1 MNKES
6 MNKKYIIPT
15 FAAIFITMLFIKNSE
30 LTSAYVR
37 GGLESCFLTIIP
49 SLFPFMV
56 VSEILNECGALSALG
71 RLFGKWTEQIFGIS
85 KKSFAAVL
93 SGLLLGFPIGTRA
106 LIGLYDKGEI
116 SEDELHTALGF
127 CGIPSFG
134 FTVNVVGISLFAQK
148 GFGLMLYGAAIFS
161 ALFTGCILAKRK
173 KPFLGA
179 VTLPPH
185 TRQKGSAE
193 IITGAIASATGAT
206 ITLCAYVVFFSCLIG
221 CLSDTIGFSPTVG
234 ALAGALL
241 ELSTGATASADVS
254 GRVGIALVGFTVGW
268 SGLSVHF
275 QTMALAGARIKSY
288 ARYFAQKLFQGV
300 LCAAL
305 ALGYSM
311 LTGFDASCSSS
322 GVSAFVPIFT
332 PEYTAI
338 IIVSFMLCV
347 IASAKSKKALA

>member
-1 MNKES
+1 

-15 FAAIFITMLFIKNSE
+15 FAAIFITALFIKNSE

-37 GGLESCFLTIIP
+37 SGLESCFLTIIP
-49 SLFPFMV
+49 SLFPLMV

-71 RLFGKWTEQIFGIS
+71 KIFGKWAERLFGIS
-85 KKSFAAVL
+85 KKSLAAVL
-93 SGLLLGFPIGTRA
+93 SGLILGFPIGTRA
-106 LIGLYDKGEI
+106 LIGLYDKGQI
-116 SEDELHTALGF
+116 SEDELHSALGF

-134 FTVNVVGISLFAQK
+134 FIVNVVGISLFAEK
-148 GFGLMLYGAAIFS
+148 RFGLMLYGAAIFS
-161 ALFTGCILAKRK
+161 AFLTGCIFAKRK
-173 KPFLGA
+173 KPLLEA
-179 VTLPPH
+179 IISAP
-185 TRQKGSAE
+185 RAAQKSSAE
-193 IITGAIASATGAT
+193 IITGAISSATGAT
-206 ITLCAYVVFFSCLIG
+206 VTLCAYVVFFTCLIG
-221 CLSDTIGFSPTVG
+221 CLSDSIGFSPTVG
-234 ALAGALL
+234 AITGAFL
-241 ELSTGATASADVS
+241 ELSTGATASADAS

-288 ARYFAQKLFQGV
+288 ARYFAQKLFQGI

>member
-15 FAAIFITMLFIKNSE
+15 LAAIFITALFIKNPQ

-56 VSEILNECGALSALG
+56 VSEILNECGALSALSKI
-71 RLFGKWTEQIFGIS
+71 FGKWAERLFGIS
-85 KKSFAAVL
+85 KKALAAVF
-93 SGLLLGFPIGTRA
+93 SGLILGFPIGTRA

-116 SEDELHTALGF
+116 SENELHSALGF

-134 FTVNVVGISLFAQK
+134 FIVNVVGISLFSER

-161 ALFTGCILAKRK
+161 ALFVGCVLAKRK
-173 KPFLGA
+173 TPFWGA
-179 VTLPPH
+179 RMFTPQ
-185 TRQKGSAE
+185 TAQKSSAE
-193 IITGAIASATGAT
+193 IITDSISSATGAT
-206 ITLCAYVVFFSCLIG
+206 VTLCAYVVFFSCLIG
-221 CLSDTIGFSPTVG
+221 CLSDSIGFSPTVG
-234 ALAGALL
+234 ALVGAFL
-241 ELSTGATASADVS
+241 ELSTGATASADAS

-275 QTMALAGARIKSY
+275 QTMALVGVRIKSY
-288 ARYFAQKLFQGV
+288 AEYFIQKLVQGV
-300 LCAAL
+300 LCATL
-305 ALGYSM
+305 AWGYSL

-322 GVSAFVPIFT
+322 GVSASVPVFS

-338 IIVSFMLCV
+338 IIASFMLCA
-347 IASAKSKKALA
+347 IASIKIKKALA